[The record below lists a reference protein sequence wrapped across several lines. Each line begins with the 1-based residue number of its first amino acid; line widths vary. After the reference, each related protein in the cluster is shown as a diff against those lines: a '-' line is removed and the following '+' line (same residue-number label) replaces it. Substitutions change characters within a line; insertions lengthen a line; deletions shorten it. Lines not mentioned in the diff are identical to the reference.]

1 MLKCKIF
8 SSINVTELEKKVNH
22 WLEITS
28 WVQVKNITQSSNQEK
43 TLITIWYEE
52 PDVPILQK

>member
-1 MLKCKIF
+1 MLKAKIF
-8 SSINVTELEKKVNH
+8 SSANPNNLEKEMNL

-28 WVQVKNITQSSNQEK
+28 WITVKHMTQSSTQDK
-43 TLITIWYEE
+43 TVITIWYEE